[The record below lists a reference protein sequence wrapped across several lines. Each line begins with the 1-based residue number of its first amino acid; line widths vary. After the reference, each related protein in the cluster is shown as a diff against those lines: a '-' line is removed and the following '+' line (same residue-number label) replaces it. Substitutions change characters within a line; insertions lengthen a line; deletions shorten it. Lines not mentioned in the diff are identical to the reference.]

1 MALIHGLHTRNLRG
15 DLLGGL
21 TAAVV
26 ALPLALAFG
35 NAALG
40 PGGAIYGL
48 YGAIVTGFIA
58 ALLGGTPSQVSGPT
72 GPMSV
77 TVAGVVSSLAAVGVS
92 TDLGAGE
99 MLPMV
104 MAAVAIGGVFEALLG
119 VFRLGRF
126 ITLVPYSVVSGFM
139 SGIGFIILILQIGP
153 FMGVSTTG
161 GVIGCLTALAEV
173 PLPNPAAISIG
184 VMTVAVVFFT
194 PGRIRQWVPS
204 PLLALLIVT
213 PLSLLM
219 FNDDRLQ
226 SLGLEPLNRIGAI
239 PDGGLRFVMPNFSQ
253 HLSELLKAGVV
264 LALLGAIDSLLTSL
278 VADNITQ
285 TNHDSN
291 RELIGQGIANTA
303 SGLLSGLPGAG
314 ATMRTVIN
322 IKSGGATPISGMTH
336 SVVLLLVLLGAGP
349 MAAEIPTALL
359 AGILIKVGLDIIDW
373 SFLLRAHR
381 LSIKTAALMYA
392 VMLMTVFWDL
402 IWGVLVGMFVANL
415 LTVDAITQTQLQGMD
430 DDNQNLESISDRES
444 LSGEERQL
452 IRACGNQLMLF
463 RLRGPLSFGAAKG
476 ISARIGLISNY
487 EVLILDISDVPRI
500 GVTASLAIERMVQE
514 AQSLGRLAI
523 VAGAKQKPKE
533 RLQRFGVDMTTETR
547 LKALQLA
554 HSQIT
559 RSRDQLPCQDTSPN
573 QDKDQPRI
581 HRQRLLL
588 INRSVCRFAGTAVNI
603 SEEIHVES
611 HVSTSDCP

>member
-48 YGAIVTGFIA
+48 YGAIVTGFVA

-92 TDLGAGE
+92 TDLSAGE
-99 MLPMV
+99 MLPLV
-104 MAAVAIGGVFEALLG
+104 MAAVAIGGVFDALLG
-119 VFRLGRF
+119 VLRLGRF
-126 ITLVPYSVVSGFM
+126 IPLVPYSVVSGFM
-139 SGIGFIILILQIGP
+139 SGIGFIILILQLGP
-153 FMGVSTTG
+153 FVGVTTTG
-161 GVIGCLTALAEV
+161 GVVGCLSTLAEL
-173 PLPNPAAISIG
+173 PIPNPSAISIG
-184 VMTVAVVFFT
+184 VMTLAVVFLT
-194 PGRIRQWVPS
+194 PSRIRQWVPS

-213 PLSLLM
+213 PLSMLM

-239 PDGGLRFVMPNFSQ
+239 PEGGLRFVLPDFSQ
-253 HLSELLKAGVV
+253 HLPELIKAGLV

-291 RELIGQGIANTA
+291 RELIGQGIANTI

-322 IKSGGATPISGMTH
+322 IKSGGATPLSGMTH
-336 SVVLLLVLLGAGP
+336 SLVLLLVLLGAGTF
-349 MAAEIPTALL
+349 AAEIPTALL

-373 SFLLRAHR
+373 GFLLRAHR
-381 LSIKTAALMYA
+381 LSVKTAALMYA

-430 DDNQNLESISDRES
+430 EDNPHKGGKLQIENLSEQEQRLMDSC
-444 LSGEERQL
+444 GE
-452 IRACGNQLMLF
+452 QLMLF

-476 ISARIGLISNY
+476 ISARMGLVSNY
-487 EVLILDISDVPRI
+487 QVLILDITEVPRI
-500 GVTASLAIERMVQE
+500 GVTAALAIERMVQE
-514 AQSLGRLAI
+514 AQMLGRVAF
-523 VAGAKQKPKE
+523 VAGANQ
-533 RLQRFGVDMTTETR
+533 RLKKRLGRFGVTGVVTDR
-547 LKALQLA
+547 LDALQRA
-554 HSQIT
+554 
-559 RSRDQLPCQDTSPN
+559 RDHL
-573 QDKDQPRI
+573 
-581 HRQRLLL
+581 H
-588 INRSVCRFAGTAVNI
+588 
-603 SEEIHVES
+603 E
-611 HVSTSDCP
+611 

>member
-48 YGAIVTGFIA
+48 YGAIVTGFVA
-58 ALLGGTPSQVSGPT
+58 ALFGGTPAQVSGPT

-92 TDLGAGE
+92 SDLSAGE
-99 MLPMV
+99 MLPLV
-104 MAAVAIGGVFEALLG
+104 MAAVAIGGIFEALLG
-119 VFRLGRF
+119 VLRLGRF

-153 FMGVSTTG
+153 FIGVTTTG
-161 GVIGCLTALAEV
+161 GVVGCLSTLTEL
-173 PLPNPAAISIG
+173 PSPNPAALSIG
-184 VMTVAVVFFT
+184 IMTLAVVFLT
-194 PGRIRQWVPS
+194 PAQIRQWVPS
-204 PLLALLIVT
+204 PLLALVIVT
-213 PLSLLM
+213 PLSLLL

-239 PDGGLRFVMPNFSQ
+239 PEGGLRFVMPNFSQ
-253 HLSELLKAGVV
+253 HLPELIKAGLV

-291 RELIGQGIANTA
+291 RELIGQGIANTI

-322 IKSGGATPISGMTH
+322 IKSGGATPLSGMTH
-336 SVVLLLVLLGAGP
+336 SLVLLLVLVGAGAF
-349 MAAEIPTALL
+349 AAEIPTALL

-373 SFLLRAHR
+373 GFLLRAHR
-381 LSIKTAALMYA
+381 LSVKTAALMYA

-430 DDNQNLESISDRES
+430 EDNPQKGDKLQIENLSEQERRLIETC
-444 LSGEERQL
+444 GE
-452 IRACGNQLMLF
+452 QLMLF

-476 ISARIGLISNY
+476 ISARLGLVSNY
-487 EVLILDISDVPRI
+487 QVLILDITEVPRI
-500 GVTASLAIERMVQE
+500 GVTAALAIERMVQE
-514 AQSLGRLAI
+514 AQMLGRVAF
-523 VAGAKQKPKE
+523 VAGANQRLKQ
-533 RLQRFGVDMTTETR
+533 RLGRFGVTAVMTDR
-547 LKALQLA
+547 VDALRRASDHL
-554 HSQIT
+554 T
-559 RSRDQLPCQDTSPN
+559 
-573 QDKDQPRI
+573 KDQKR
-581 HRQRLLL
+581 
-588 INRSVCRFAGTAVNI
+588 
-603 SEEIHVES
+603 
-611 HVSTSDCP
+611 

>member
-48 YGAIVTGFIA
+48 YGAIVTGFVA
-58 ALLGGTPSQVSGPT
+58 ALLGGTPAQVSGPT

-77 TVAGVVSSLAAVGVS
+77 TVAGVVSSLAAIGVS
-92 TDLGAGE
+92 SDLSTGE
-99 MLPMV
+99 MLPLV
-104 MAAVAIGGVFEALLG
+104 MAAVAIGGIFEALLG
-119 VFRLGRF
+119 VLRLGRF

-153 FMGVSTTG
+153 FIGVTTTG
-161 GVIGCLTALAEV
+161 GVVGCLTTLAEL
-173 PLPNPAAISIG
+173 PLPNPAALSIG
-184 VMTVAVVFFT
+184 VMTLAVVFLT
-194 PGRIRQWVPS
+194 PARIRQWVPS

-213 PLSLLM
+213 PLSLLL

-239 PDGGLRFVMPNFSQ
+239 PEGGLRFVMPNFSQ
-253 HLSELLKAGVV
+253 HLPELIKAGLV

-291 RELIGQGIANTA
+291 RELIGQGIANTL

-322 IKSGGATPISGMTH
+322 IKSGGATPLSGMTH
-336 SVVLLLVLLGAGP
+336 SLVLLLVLLGAGAF
-349 MAAEIPTALL
+349 AAEIPTALL

-373 SFLLRAHR
+373 GFLLRAHR
-381 LSIKTAALMYA
+381 LSVKTAALMYA

-430 DDNQNLESISDRES
+430 EDNPQKGDKLQIENLSEQERRLMES
-444 LSGEERQL
+444 
-452 IRACGNQLMLF
+452 CGNQLMLF

-476 ISARIGLISNY
+476 ISARMGLVSNY
-487 EVLILDISDVPRI
+487 QVLILDITEVPRM
-500 GVTASLAIERMVQE
+500 GVTAALAVERMVEE
-514 AQSLGRLAI
+514 AESLGRMVL
-523 VAGAKQKPKE
+523 VAGANDRLRE
-533 RLQRFGVDMTTETR
+533 RLTNFGVRHILSKRIEALEIASNR
-547 LKALQLA
+547 LN
-554 HSQIT
+554 H
-559 RSRDQLPCQDTSPN
+559 P
-573 QDKDQPRI
+573 
-581 HRQRLLL
+581 
-588 INRSVCRFAGTAVNI
+588 
-603 SEEIHVES
+603 
-611 HVSTSDCP
+611 

>member
-153 FMGVSTTG
+153 FIGVSTTG

-554 HSQIT
+554 HNQIT
-559 RSRDQLPCQDTSPN
+559 DSRDQLPCQDTSPN
-573 QDKDQPRI
+573 QDKDQP
-581 HRQRLLL
+581 
-588 INRSVCRFAGTAVNI
+588 
-603 SEEIHVES
+603 
-611 HVSTSDCP
+611 

>member
-48 YGAIVTGFIA
+48 YGAIVTGFVA
-58 ALLGGTPSQVSGPT
+58 ALLGGTPAQVSGPT

-92 TDLGAGE
+92 SDLSAGE
-99 MLPMV
+99 MLPLV
-104 MAAVAIGGVFEALLG
+104 MAAVAIGGIFEALLG
-119 VFRLGRF
+119 VLRLGRF

-153 FMGVSTTG
+153 FIGVTTTG
-161 GVIGCLTALAEV
+161 GVVGCLTTLAEL
-173 PLPNPAAISIG
+173 PLPNPAALSIG
-184 VMTVAVVFFT
+184 VMTLAVVFLT
-194 PGRIRQWVPS
+194 PARIRQWVPS

-213 PLSLLM
+213 PLSLLL

-226 SLGLEPLNRIGAI
+226 SLGLEPLNRIGTI
-239 PDGGLRFVMPNFSQ
+239 PEGGLRFVMPNFSQ
-253 HLSELLKAGVV
+253 HLPELIKAGLV

-291 RELIGQGIANTA
+291 RELIGQGIANTV

-322 IKSGGATPISGMTH
+322 IKSGGATPLSGMTH
-336 SVVLLLVLLGAGP
+336 SLVLLLVLLGAGAF
-349 MAAEIPTALL
+349 AAEIPTALL

-373 SFLLRAHR
+373 GFLLRAHR
-381 LSIKTAALMYA
+381 LSVKTAALMYA

-430 DDNQNLESISDRES
+430 EDNPQKGDKLQIENLSEQ
-444 LSGEERQL
+444 ERRL
-452 IRACGNQLMLF
+452 MECCGGQLMLF

-476 ISARIGLISNY
+476 ISARMGLVSNY
-487 EVLILDISDVPRI
+487 RVLILDITEVPRM
-500 GVTASLAIERMVQE
+500 GVTAALAIERMVEE
-514 AQSLGRLAI
+514 AQTLGRI
-523 VAGAKQKPKE
+523 VLVTGANKRLRDRLSKFGIQEITSRRIEALEIASSLLKE
-533 RLQRFGVDMTTETR
+533 
-547 LKALQLA
+547 
-554 HSQIT
+554 
-559 RSRDQLPCQDTSPN
+559 
-573 QDKDQPRI
+573 
-581 HRQRLLL
+581 
-588 INRSVCRFAGTAVNI
+588 
-603 SEEIHVES
+603 
-611 HVSTSDCP
+611 

>member
-48 YGAIVTGFIA
+48 YGAIVTGFVA
-58 ALLGGTPSQVSGPT
+58 ALLGGTPAQVSGPT

-92 TDLGAGE
+92 SDLSAGE
-99 MLPMV
+99 MLPLV
-104 MAAVAIGGVFEALLG
+104 MAAVAIGGIFEALLG
-119 VFRLGRF
+119 VLRLGRF

-153 FMGVSTTG
+153 FIGVTTTG
-161 GVIGCLTALAEV
+161 GVVGCLTTLAEL
-173 PLPNPAAISIG
+173 PLPNPAALSIG
-184 VMTVAVVFFT
+184 VMTLAVVFLT
-194 PGRIRQWVPS
+194 PARIRQWVPS

-213 PLSLLM
+213 PLSLLL

-239 PDGGLRFVMPNFSQ
+239 PEGGLRFVMPNFSQ
-253 HLSELLKAGVV
+253 HLPELIKAGLV

-291 RELIGQGIANTA
+291 RELIGQGIANTV

-322 IKSGGATPISGMTH
+322 IKSGGATPLSGMTH
-336 SVVLLLVLLGAGP
+336 SLVLLLVLLGAGAF
-349 MAAEIPTALL
+349 AAEIPTALL

-373 SFLLRAHR
+373 GFLLRAHR
-381 LSIKTAALMYA
+381 LSVKTAALMYA

-430 DDNQNLESISDRES
+430 EDNPHKGDKLQIENLSEQ
-444 LSGEERQL
+444 ERRL
-452 IRACGNQLMLF
+452 MECCGGQLMLF

-476 ISARIGLISNY
+476 ISARMGLVSNY
-487 EVLILDISDVPRI
+487 RVLILDITEVPRM
-500 GVTASLAIERMVQE
+500 GVTAALAIERMVEE
-514 AQSLGRLAI
+514 AQTLGRI
-523 VAGAKQKPKE
+523 VLVTGANKRLRDRLSKFGIQEITSRRIEALEIASSLLKE
-533 RLQRFGVDMTTETR
+533 
-547 LKALQLA
+547 
-554 HSQIT
+554 
-559 RSRDQLPCQDTSPN
+559 
-573 QDKDQPRI
+573 
-581 HRQRLLL
+581 
-588 INRSVCRFAGTAVNI
+588 
-603 SEEIHVES
+603 
-611 HVSTSDCP
+611 